1 MFLNLYFTPTSTVM
15 KNKLIT
21 VLLMSVLT
29 SSLAFSQIKFGLRGG
44 INSSKMNSSTEV
56 NTGDY
61 KITCPNYSVIGY
73 HVGLISQI
81 NLFAFFI
88 QPELLYSSVHND
100 LDVYELNSA
109 NPDEATTVK
118 QTLNR
123 IDIPVMVGFKLKI
136 LKLEVG
142 PVASFIISDN
152 SDLESITQYDMQW
165 NKATIGYQAGIGL
178 DVGKIALDVKYEG
191 SLSKLGT
198 GITIGNTT
206 TSFDTRLNQ
215 IIVSVGLFFN

>member
-1 MFLNLYFTPTSTVM
+1 M
-15 KNKLIT
+15 KNRLVII
-21 VLLMSVLT
+21 LLMSLMT
-29 SSLAFSQIKFGLRGG
+29 SSLAFSQIKFGIRGG

-81 NLFAFFI
+81 NLFSFFI
-88 QPELLYSSVHND
+88 QPELLYSSIRND
-100 LDVYELNSA
+100 LKVYDLNSA
-109 NPDEATTVK
+109 NPDEATSVN
-118 QTLNR
+118 QTINR
-123 IDIPVMVGFKLKI
+123 IDIPVMVGFKFKI
-136 LKLEVG
+136 LKLEAG
-142 PVASFIISDN
+142 PVASFILSNN
-152 SDLESITQYDMQW
+152 SDLKSITEYDFQW

-191 SLSKLGT
+191 NLSKLGT
-198 GITIGNTT
+198 GIDIGNTT

-215 IIVSVGLFFN
+215 VIVSIGFFFN